1 MRDRVKFILF
11 LSQQAKT
18 YRERL
23 EGMFGQCDQRFVL
36 GSIKE
41 SIREDGRPHT
51 QYPNEFHFKGDC
63 RVDIHIGKD
72 PWQDCNYNWATWQLA
87 HESVHLLDPV
97 KDGKA
102 TFLEEGLAAWFQNE
116 PRFHSNRVQEYI
128 KLVMRSKKDPP
139 SRYDEAEEL
148 VRRCMPQLTCV
159 IKKIRSLGVRIQK
172 ITAGELAPYLPNV
185 DKETIEHLCR
195 KMDYT

>member
-1 MRDRVKFILF
+1 MRDRVKFILS
-11 LSQQAKT
+11 LKEQAKT
-18 YRERL
+18 YRKCL

-41 SIREDGRPHT
+41 SIRDDGKPHT
-51 QYPNEFHFKGDC
+51 QFKGSC
-63 RVDIHIGKD
+63 QIDIHIGKD
-72 PWQDCNYNWATWQLA
+72 PWQNCNYDWATWQLA

-97 KDGKA
+97 KYGEA
-102 TFLEEGLAAWFQNE
+102 TFLEEGLATWFQNE
-116 PRFHSNRVQEYI
+116 PKFHSKGVQEYI
-128 KLVMRSKKDPP
+128 KHNQ
-139 SRYDEAEEL
+139 SRKVSPDCYDKAEEL
-148 VRRCMPQLTCV
+148 VRRCMPPLTSV
-159 IKKIRSLGVRIQK
+159 LKKIRSSGVRIQK

>member
-1 MRDRVKFILF
+1 MYDRVKFILF
-11 LSQQAKT
+11 LNQQAKT
-18 YRERL
+18 YRESL
-23 EGMFGQCDQRFVL
+23 ESMFGQCDQRSVL

-41 SIREDGRPHT
+41 SIRKDGKPHT

-63 RVDIHIGKD
+63 QVDIHIGKD
-72 PWQDCNYNWATWQLA
+72 AWQNCDYNRATWQLA

-97 KDGKA
+97 KEGKA
-102 TFLEEGLAAWFQNE
+102 TSLEEGLAAWFQNE
-116 PRFHSNRVQEYI
+116 PKFHSNRVRKYI
-128 KLVMRSKKDPP
+128 KQSIKDSPDC
-139 SRYDEAEEL
+139 YDKAEEL
-148 VRRCMPQLTCV
+148 VRRCMPQLTSV
-159 IKKIRSLGVRIQK
+159 VKKIRSSGVRIQK